1 MLLNITNKDT
11 LKSQT
16 DRTLSATMT
25 TKHHKLYQHS
35 MRQIDVVYIEWY
47 MNPCTNTDMYNT

>member
-1 MLLNITNKDT
+1 MLLKITNKDT

-25 TKHHKLYQHS
+25 TKHHKFYQHS
-35 MRQIDVVYIEWY
+35 MRQIDVVYIE
-47 MNPCTNTDMYNT
+47 